1 MVITANYL
9 HLAMLYSISIFDS
22 WWGGDIMSIFYE
34 QKMSWANL
42 KDISTQKSNNVD
54 QWYTFLINFFDVSAI
69 YLLTSNKTN
78 ESWGYVVLVVCK

>member
-22 WWGGDIMSIFYE
+22 WWGGDIMSIFYK

-42 KDISTQKSNNVD
+42 KDIFTQKSSNAD
-54 QWYTFLINFFDVSAI
+54 QGYTFLINLFDVSAI
-69 YLLTSNKTN
+69 WLLTGNILDITS
-78 ESWGYVVLVVCK
+78 S

>member
-22 WWGGDIMSIFYE
+22 WWGGDIMSIFYK

-42 KDISTQKSNNVD
+42 KDISTQKSNNAD
-54 QWYTFLINFFDVSAI
+54 QRYTFLINLFDVSAI
-69 YLLTSNKTN
+69 WLLTGNILDITS
-78 ESWGYVVLVVCK
+78 S